1 MYDPGT
7 EGSLP
12 IAYRGFRV
20 EDASRL
26 TRDEL
31 QIAIG
36 DTDKPGR
43 ERLYSIVRELVSNAE
58 KYGLQDGPPPQFEV
72 NADHLGTYVEVISF
86 GRLEDVS
93 KLEDVIRTYAFA
105 TDQELH
111 ATEMQTIAL
120 NYQRKRSGEADISA
134 GSAMVSGIGMLQV
147 LRRSRTVD
155 GRRAVEVR
163 TDPVGNKLR
172 VRVRAYV
179 I

>member
-1 MYDPGT
+1 MYNPGS

-20 EDASRL
+20 DDASRL

-36 DTDKPGR
+36 DADKPGR

-72 NADHLGTYVEVISF
+72 NADPLGTYVEVISF
-86 GRLEDVS
+86 GRFEDVA
-93 KLEDVIRTYAFA
+93 KLEAVIRTHAFA

-111 ATEMQTIAL
+111 AAEMETIAR
-120 NYQRKRSGEADISA
+120 NYQRKRSGNADIGT
-134 GSAMVSGIGMLQV
+134 GSPMVSGIGMLQV

-163 TDPVGNKLR
+163 TDPAGSKLR